1 MSKRKR
7 GWKMNKKIEKIEK
20 IIYNYAYDDLN
31 DYGKAIRDFCNYL
44 NNSEE
49 ITQEDIIKEVK
60 RTNG

>member
-1 MSKRKR
+1 
-7 GWKMNKKIEKIEK
+7 MNKKIEKIEK
-20 IIYNYAYDDLN
+20 IIYNYTYYDLN